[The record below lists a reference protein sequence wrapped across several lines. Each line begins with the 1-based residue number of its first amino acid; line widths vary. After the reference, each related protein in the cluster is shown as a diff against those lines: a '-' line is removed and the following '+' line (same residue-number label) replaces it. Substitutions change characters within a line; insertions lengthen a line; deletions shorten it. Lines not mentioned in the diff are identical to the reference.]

1 MRLIE
6 PHGGTL
12 KVLYLPDDEAT
23 ALRRE
28 AARYPAWDL
37 TQRQLCD
44 LKLLLSGGFSPLE
57 GFLGQQDY
65 EQVQK
70 HMRLADG
77 TLWPIPVTLDVT
89 REFADSLRSGD
100 AIGLRDPE
108 GFLIAVLTI
117 ASIYE
122 PDRTHEALAVFG
134 TVDEVHP
141 GVDHLLN
148 RTHPVYLGGRLQ
160 GIARPTEYDFR
171 QLRDEPQDLRRKFAQ
186 WGWTRVVAFQ
196 TRNPMHRAHQELT
209 QRAAQIAEAN
219 LLLHPTVGL
228 TKPGDVDHFAR
239 VRCYEHLLKT
249 YPEQTTCL
257 SLLPLAMR
265 MAGPREAVW
274 HAIIRKNYGCSHFI
288 IGRDHAGPGNDRR
301 GRPFYGPYDAQ
312 EVVRGLE
319 TELGVGMVPFKEMVY
334 VQDRGQ
340 YVPSD
345 EVAPGETVL
354 SLSGTELRR
363 RLREGIE
370 IPAWFS
376 YPQVVEELRRS
387 YPPRHRQGF
396 TVLFTGLS
404 GAGKST
410 LAHAL
415 MAKLMELG
423 SRSVSLLDGDLVRKH
438 LSSELGFSKE
448 HRDLN
453 VLRIGFVASE
463 ITKAGG
469 VAICA
474 PIAPYA
480 SIRRR
485 MRELIEAYG
494 AFVEIYVATS
504 LAICEQRD
512 TKGLYAKA
520 RAGLLKQFTGIDD
533 PYEVPETPDVVIDT
547 ESEAPDVAAQRILL
561 KLEGLGLIK

>member
-1 MRLIE
+1 
-6 PHGGTL
+6 
-12 KVLYLPDDEAT
+12 
-23 ALRRE
+23 
-28 AARYPAWDL
+28 
-37 TQRQLCD
+37 
-44 LKLLLSGGFSPLE
+44 
-57 GFLGQQDY
+57 
-65 EQVQK
+65 
-70 HMRLADG
+70 
-77 TLWPIPVTLDVT
+77 
-89 REFADSLRSGD
+89 
-100 AIGLRDPE
+100 
-108 GFLIAVLTI
+108 
-117 ASIYE
+117 
-122 PDRTHEALAVFG
+122 
-134 TVDEVHP
+134 
-141 GVDHLLN
+141 
-148 RTHPVYLGGRLQ
+148 
-160 GIARPTEYDFR
+160 
-171 QLRDEPQDLRRKFAQ
+171 
-186 WGWTRVVAFQ
+186 
-196 TRNPMHRAHQELT
+196 
-209 QRAAQIAEAN
+209 
-219 LLLHPTVGL
+219 
-228 TKPGDVDHFAR
+228 
-239 VRCYEHLLKT
+239 
-249 YPEQTTCL
+249 
-257 SLLPLAMR
+257 
-265 MAGPREAVW
+265 
-274 HAIIRKNYGCSHFI
+274 
-288 IGRDHAGPGNDRR
+288 
-301 GRPFYGPYDAQ
+301 
-312 EVVRGLE
+312 
-319 TELGVGMVPFKEMVY
+319 MVPFKEMVY